1 MKSPALLESRT
12 ESTVA
17 DTDEA
22 ASSPAPRRRGGRATR
37 RAGRFSKLQQEVGR
51 SRRTSKAA
59 SATEDDRMD
68 DAEQDDGE
76 DEDGSDAVDENEAD
90 GPPKARAST
99 RGRGTMKGRGGRGR
113 GSARSRG
120 RRK

>member
-1 MKSPALLESRT
+1 LLESRT

-37 RAGRFSKLQQEVGR
+37 RAGRISKLQQEVGR
-51 SRRTSKAA
+51 SRKTSSKAA

-76 DEDGSDAVDENEAD
+76 DDEGSDAVDENEAD
-90 GPPKARAST
+90 GPPKSRAST

-113 GSARSRG
+113 GSTRSRG